1 MNRKHADVLKPETDT
16 SGLTK
21 DILVYRAKSKGQ
33 SLRRKIS
40 DGVCRVNFA
49 GFFNLKMMGCVVWH
63 VNEFYKLA
71 NVTGAL
77 HGFVGFL
84 HQL

>member
-33 SLRRKIS
+33 SLRRKKS

-63 VNEFYKLA
+63 VNEFCRLA
-71 NVTGAL
+71 RGICAL
-77 HGFVGFL
+77 RDFVGFL